1 MSQTAALV
9 NELKR
14 VLREQRITYQDVAAH
29 LGLSEASVKRLFA
42 ERKFSL
48 VRLEQVL
55 ELAQMEITDLVERLH
70 ASREYVSELTP
81 DQEQA
86 LVADPQLLVIA
97 LLVLN
102 RWSADEILATY
113 NFSERELQKQL
124 IRLDRLKMIEL
135 LPFNRYRL
143 LTARNFTW
151 QKNGPVQKLFANQ
164 IQTEFFDSAFAAPG
178 ERLRFVAGT
187 LSPDSITQ
195 LHREIDRLATR
206 FDELVE
212 RDTKLPLQRR
222 YGCSAVFAFRPMEY
236 SMFARHRRTPGKK
249 LVGLPKS

>member
-1 MSQTAALV
+1 MSQTKVLV
-9 NELKR
+9 TELKR
-14 VLREQRITYQDVAAH
+14 VLREHRITYQDVAKH
-29 LGLSEASVKRLFA
+29 LDLSEASVKRMFA
-42 ERKFSL
+42 AQKFSL
-48 VRLEQVL
+48 QRLEQVL
-55 ELAQMEITDLVERLH
+55 QLAQLEITDLVERLH
-70 ASREYVSELTP
+70 ANREYVSRLTAE
-81 DQEQA
+81 QEQA
-86 LVADPQLLVIA
+86 LVEDSKLLVITF
-97 LLVLN
+97 LVLN

-113 NFSERELQKQL
+113 SFSERELQKQL

-151 QKNGPVQKLFANQ
+151 HKDGPVQKLFAGQ
-164 IQTEFFDSAFAAPG
+164 IQAEFFDSAFAGPG

-212 RDTKLPLQRR
+212 QDTKLPLQRR
-222 YGCSAVFAFRPMEY
+222 YGSSAVFAFRPMEY
-236 SMFARHRRTPGKK
+236 SIFARHRRAPSEK

>member
-1 MSQTAALV
+1 MSQTMALV

-14 VLREQRITYQDVAAH
+14 VLREHRITYQDVATH
-29 LGLSEASVKRLFA
+29 LDLSEASVKRLFA

-55 ELAQMEITDLVERLH
+55 ELAQMEISDLVERLH
-70 ASREYVSELTP
+70 TSREYVSQLTP
-81 DQEQA
+81 SQEQA
-86 LVADPQLLVIA
+86 LVEDSQLLVIA

-113 NFSERELQKQL
+113 DFSEQDLQKQL

-151 QKNGPVQKLFANQ
+151 HKDGPVQKLFAGQ
-164 IQTEFFDSAFAAPG
+164 IQREFFDSAFAGPG

-187 LSPDSITQ
+187 LSPDSMIQ
-195 LHREIDRLATR
+195 LHREIDRLAAR

-212 RDTKLPLQRR
+212 RDTKLPMQRR
-222 YGCSAVFAFRPMEY
+222 YGSSAVFALRPMEY
-236 SMFARHRRTPGKK
+236 SMFARHRLAPSDK
-249 LVGLPKS
+249 LVELPKS

>member
-1 MSQTAALV
+1 MSQTGALIS
-9 NELKR
+9 ELKR
-14 VLREQRITYQDVAAH
+14 VLREQRITYQAVAAH

-42 ERKFSL
+42 EQKFSL

-55 ELAQMEITDLVERLH
+55 ELAQLEITDLVERLH
-70 ASREYVSELTP
+70 ASREFVSELTP

-86 LVADPQLLVIA
+86 LVEDPQLFVIA

-102 RWSADEILATY
+102 RWSADEILNTY
-113 NFSERELQKQL
+113 SFSARDLQRQL

-143 LTARNFTW
+143 LTARNFMW
-151 QKNGPVQKLFANQ
+151 QKNGPVQKLFASQ
-164 IQTEFFDSAFAAPG
+164 IQTEFFNSAFAGPG

-195 LHREIDRLATR
+195 LHREIDRLAAR

-212 RDTKLPLQRR
+212 RDTKLPLERR
-222 YGCSAVFAFRPMEY
+222 YGSSAVFAFRPMEY
-236 SMFARHRRTPGKK
+236 SMFAQHRRAPGKK